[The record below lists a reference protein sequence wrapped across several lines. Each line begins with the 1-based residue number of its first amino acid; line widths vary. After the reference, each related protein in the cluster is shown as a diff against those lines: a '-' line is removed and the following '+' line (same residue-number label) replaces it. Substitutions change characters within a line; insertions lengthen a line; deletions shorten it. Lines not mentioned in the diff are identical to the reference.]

1 MQNIVWNYYNTL
13 SITVLFLKI
22 ELQPLSE
29 EGLAPPVMESD
40 FQTTNHIVEENINN
54 WKKNIM
60 WVDDDVTLYG
70 M

>member
-1 MQNIVWNYYNTL
+1 MQNIVWNYYNAL
-13 SITVLFLKI
+13 SITVLFFKI

>member
-13 SITVLFLKI
+13 SITVLFFKI

>member
-1 MQNIVWNYYNTL
+1 MPSPSL
-13 SITVLFLKI
+13 CFFKKI

-40 FQTTNHIVEENINN
+40 FQTINHIVEENINN

-60 WVDDDVTLYG
+60 WVDDDVKLYG

>member
-1 MQNIVWNYYNTL
+1 MNFKTETRQVQNIVWNYYNAL
-13 SITVLFLKI
+13 SITVLFFKI

-54 WKKNIM
+54 
-60 WVDDDVTLYG
+60 
-70 M
+70 